1 MLAWPDETIYEGVAS
16 VATERPDRSAVVF
29 RETAWSYAEL
39 LAESRALAHGLAE
52 LGVSAGDVVAV
63 WLGNRPE
70 WIVCQLATSFLGAA
84 MVAVNTR
91 YRTHELEYMLTDS
104 AASVLV
110 TEESLLG
117 RNYHEM
123 LETAVPEVATQSPD
137 SFASDSIPSLEAV
150 VSLDSPSNLPALRG
164 YETGLETGRER
175 IGSDRNSL
183 EPTTDPTA
191 PAAIFYTS
199 GTTSDPKGCLQSS
212 RSLLNHS
219 AHVAEHL
226 DMTVSDTGVAT
237 LPFCGIWGYNTLF
250 SHLATGATLVAQTHF
265 DPGTI
270 LELVDE
276 YDATVLT
283 GLGVMFDR
291 LLEHESFARSRVET
305 IERGVVG
312 FISKGY
318 DETLFERIEGAFGF
332 PVVQPYGLS
341 EANSQI
347 FVGDP
352 ADPIDRRKRVGG
364 PSIHP
369 AIDAKIVDPET
380 REELPAGEEGELAL
394 RGYLLADGYLGKPEA
409 TAAAFDK
416 SGWFYTGDLCT
427 MDDDGSVSYR
437 SRLDDALRTR
447 GFLVAPREI
456 AATVEKHP
464 AVRSCEVVGAPHS
477 RHGEVPV
484 AFVIPDGDGSD
495 GRDGDGRDGGGD
507 ESASAAALE
516 SFLDDCVA
524 DYKVPAAF
532 EFVDEFPTTE
542 GPNGEKVQKT
552 LLRDRVQNRFTE

>member
-1 MLAWPDETIYEGVAS
+1 MLAWPEETIYEGVAS
-16 VATERPDRSAVVF
+16 VAADRPDRAAVVF
-29 RETAWSYAEL
+29 RGSAWSYAEL
-39 LAESRALAHGLAE
+39 LEESRALAHGLAD

-123 LETAVPEVATQSPD
+123 LETTVPEVAKQSPD
-137 SFASDSIPSLEAV
+137 SFAPDSIPALEAV
-150 VSLDSPSNLPALRG
+150 VSLDSSSNLSALRG
-164 YETGLETGRER
+164 YNTVLGTGCDRLESEQ
-175 IGSDRNSL
+175 NSL
-183 EPTTDPTA
+183 EPATDPTA

-219 AHVAEHL
+219 AHVADHL
-226 DMTVSDTGVAT
+226 DVTASDTGVAT

-250 SHLATGATLVAQTHF
+250 SHLATGATVVAQTHF
-265 DPGTI
+265 DPETTLG
-270 LELVDE
+270 LVDE
-276 YDATVLT
+276 YDATALT
-283 GLGVMFDR
+283 GLGVMFER

-318 DETLFERIEGAFGF
+318 DEPLFERIEETFGF

-352 ADPIDRRKRVGG
+352 DDPIDRRKRVGG
-364 PSIHP
+364 PPIHP
-369 AIDAKIVDPET
+369 AIDATIVDPET
-380 REELPAGEEGELAL
+380 REELPTGEEGELAL

-409 TAAAFDK
+409 TAEAFSE
-416 SGWFYTGDLCT
+416 SGWFYTGDLAT
-427 MDDDGSVSYR
+427 VDDDGSVYYR

-456 AATVEKHP
+456 AATVEEHP
-464 AVRSCEVVGAPHS
+464 GVRSCEVVGAPHP

-484 AFVIPDGDGSD
+484 AFVITNGDGRDGDGSD
-495 GRDGDGRDGGGD
+495 GNGGNNVFATD
-507 ESASAAALE
+507 LE
-516 SFLDDCVA
+516 SFLEDRVA

-552 LLRDRVQNRFTE
+552 LLRERVQDRFTE

>member
-1 MLAWPDETIYEGVAS
+1 MLAWPEKTIYEGVAS
-16 VATERPDRSAVVF
+16 VASDRPDRTAVVF
-29 RETAWSYAEL
+29 RGTDWSYAEL
-39 LAESRALAHGLAE
+39 LEESRALAHGLAD

-70 WIVCQLATSFLGAA
+70 WIVSQLATSFLGAA

-104 AASVLV
+104 VASVLV

-123 LETAVPEVATQSPD
+123 LETAVPELATQSPD
-137 SFASDSIPSLEAV
+137 SFAPGSIPALEGV
-150 VSLDSPSNLPALRG
+150 VSLDSPSNLSALRG
-164 YETGLETGRER
+164 YESVLETGRDRLGGER
-175 IGSDRNSL
+175 RNDGRNSL
-183 EPTTDPTA
+183 EPASDPTA

-199 GTTSDPKGCLQSS
+199 GTTSDPKGCLQSN

-219 AHVAEHL
+219 AHVADHL
-226 DMTVSDTGVAT
+226 GVTDEDVGVAT

-250 SHLATGATLVAQTHF
+250 SHLATGATLVAKTHF
-265 DPGTI
+265 DPEAT

-276 YDATVLT
+276 YDATALT
-283 GLGVMFDR
+283 GLGVMFER
-291 LLEHESFARSRVET
+291 LLEHESFARSRVGT

-312 FISKGY
+312 FVSKGF
-318 DETLFERIEGAFGF
+318 DEALFERIEETFGF

-352 ADPIDRRKRVGG
+352 ADSMSRRKRVGG
-364 PSIHP
+364 PPIHP
-369 AIDAKIVDPET
+369 AIDATIVDPET
-380 REELPAGEEGELAL
+380 REELPTGEEGELAL
-394 RGYLLADGYLGKPEA
+394 RGYLLADGYLGNPEA
-409 TAAAFDK
+409 TAEAFDE

-427 MDDDGSVSYR
+427 MDDDGYVYYR

-456 AATVEKHP
+456 AATVEEHP
-464 AVRSCEVVGAPHS
+464 AVRSCEVVGAPHP

-484 AFVIPDGDGSD
+484 AFVVAADDRGFNV
-495 GRDGDGRDGGGD
+495 
-507 ESASAAALE
+507 SAADLE
-516 SFLDDCVA
+516 SFLDDRVA

-552 LLRDRVQNRFTE
+552 LLRDRVQDRFTE